1 MEECYLKEKINS
13 LRNEMNHVW
22 GATFIIGG
30 GTFGLSIIENK
41 TVWIITLIICI
52 GERMLPV
59 GNMIHILQIRQKV
72 VSIPGDM
79 RKIRLPSG
87 NFI

>member
-41 TVWIITLIICI
+41 TVWIITLIILGAIWTVLFINAYMIRRNQLIDLTELLKI
-52 GERMLPV
+52 G
-59 GNMIHILQIRQKV
+59 G
-72 VSIPGDM
+72 
-79 RKIRLPSG
+79 
-87 NFI
+87 